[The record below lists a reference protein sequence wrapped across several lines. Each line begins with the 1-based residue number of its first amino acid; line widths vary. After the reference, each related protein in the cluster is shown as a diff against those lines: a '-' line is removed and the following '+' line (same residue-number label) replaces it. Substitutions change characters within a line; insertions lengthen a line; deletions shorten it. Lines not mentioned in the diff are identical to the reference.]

1 MLTGFFRSGIPNIPV
16 RFVTI
21 GAKRHCC
28 YKRIHVTEALF
39 LGCFE
44 RNLSRL
50 ALTTYLGI
58 RTNGLS
64 PFLQKVMAIPSSLI
78 TFLVGMVLV
87 LAGLWLGQNVS
98 LLPPAASLNA
108 PVYDE
113 LFKVLFIIGAILFLG
128 IVGLLLF
135 SLVRFR
141 RKPGDSSD
149 GEAIEGNLPLEIV
162 WTAIPA
168 IVVLFI
174 GIYSYD
180 IYERMGGMTPLNA
193 HSSMAHAQHMAET
206 PSVQPASVAPS
217 GSSSSDPNTS
227 APRVW
232 GGIGTASEKNALI
245 VDLTALQFAFIFH
258 YPESN
263 ITSGELHIPA
273 NQPVELRMK
282 ANDVIHAFWVPQ
294 FRLKQDVIP
303 GQQTILTFTATKA
316 GTYPVVC
323 AELCGPYHGGMRSSV
338 VVHEAGEYA
347 QWLEKNSPKSP
358 LPAAVA
364 QVDSK
369 PIA

>member
-1 MLTGFFRSGIPNIPV
+1 
-16 RFVTI
+16 
-21 GAKRHCC
+21 
-28 YKRIHVTEALF
+28 
-39 LGCFE
+39 
-44 RNLSRL
+44 
-50 ALTTYLGI
+50 
-58 RTNGLS
+58 
-64 PFLQKVMAIPSSLI
+64 MAIPTSLI

-87 LAGLWLGQNVS
+87 LTGLFLGQNVS

-113 LFKVLFIIGAILFLG
+113 LFKVLFIIGTILFLG

-141 RKPGDSSD
+141 RKPGDIGD

-180 IYERMGGMTPLNA
+180 IYERMGGMTPLND
-193 HSSMAHAQHMAET
+193 HSGMAHAQHMAEM
-206 PSVQPASVAPS
+206 PIAQPASV
-217 GSSSSDPNTS
+217 GSDDHPNDS
-227 APRVW
+227 PPQVW
-232 GGIGTASEKNALI
+232 GGIAPASGENSLV

-258 YPESN
+258 YPEAN

-303 GQQTILTFTATKA
+303 GQQTILTFTATRP

-338 VVHEAGEYA
+338 VVHEPGEYA
-347 QWLEKNSPKSP
+347 QWLEKNSPISP
-358 LPAAVA
+358 PRAAVA
-364 QVDSK
+364 QLDSQ